1 MSHRDAGP
9 TLAFRVSDVA
19 RPTCITSVLHA
30 CTRLHP
36 DAVRSSWL
44 SLMSL
49 TLSGE
54 WWRGVCVCASG
65 ARAGFGD
72 FVTIVGK
79 DKKLSAEMEGSLGFW
94 LWDPRLT

>member
-1 MSHRDAGP
+1 
-9 TLAFRVSDVA
+9 VA
-19 RPTCITSVLHA
+19 RQTCITSVLHA

-36 DAVRSSWL
+36 DAVRSTWL
-44 SLMSL
+44 SVMSL

-54 WWRGVCVCASG
+54 WWRGVCVY
-65 ARAGFGD
+65 ARAARAP
-72 FVTIVGK
+72 VLAILLPSVGK